1 MGWVV
6 VQLVGGQREQSQQA
20 ILTAGKDGS
29 LDLLMASKAG
39 VDGGSV
45 LVLALLVETRF
56 FS

>member
-1 MGWVV
+1 MV